1 MTIKVLLAED
11 HALVS
16 QGIEMMLSG
25 PDDIE
30 LVGSVQTAEAVLERV
45 PGADIDVVLMDVKL
59 AGELSGIEA
68 TRILK
73 NGATPVKVLVLT
85 MFTDPGTIAQ
95 AVKAGADGYL
105 SKDSSKESV
114 VSAIKDVNEGRS
126 VLDPQVTKGLFG
138 RITDKDPGA
147 LTDREMEVL
156 QSLSDGKTTREVA
169 AELFVSEETIKSH
182 LKQIFRKL
190 DVRDR
195 VEAVAEAFRRG
206 MVH

>member
-1 MTIKVLLAED
+1 MTVKVLLAED

-25 PDDIE
+25 AGEIE
-30 LVGSVQTAEAVLERV
+30 FVGTVQTAEEVLEKV
-45 PGADIDVVLMDVKL
+45 PEGGIDVVLMDVKL
-59 AGELSGIEA
+59 SGDMSGIEA
-68 TRILK
+68 TKILK
-73 NGATPVKVLVLT
+73 NGAHPVKVLVLT

-105 SKDSSKESV
+105 SKDSSKEAV
-114 VSAIKDVNEGRS
+114 VSAIGDVSQGRS
-126 VLDPQVTKGLFG
+126 VLDPKVTKGLFG
-138 RITDKDPGA
+138 RLTDKDPGA

-156 QSLSDGKTTREVA
+156 QSLSDGKATREVA
-169 AELFVSEETIKSH
+169 TELFVSEETIKSH

-190 DVRDR
+190 GVRDR

-206 MVH
+206 LIH